1 MSYGVKV
8 IWVGYGYGM
17 VVYIWVDK
25 GRVVVWGMVGNVGS
39 MGGTE

>member
-1 MSYGVKV
+1 MCMIGPRNGVKV

-25 GRVVVWGMVGNVGS
+25 GR
-39 MGGTE
+39 E